1 MEFLNGC
8 WMLIEELHLDVTGS
22 LDVPFLDSN
31 RTRTSAG
38 LIRLACAAHAASAS
52 LAECRDLCEWF
63 GVSRT
68 RATIHHWY
76 PAYADHYEQDFT
88 VEPDRVAV
96 DEKQIQLANEEK
108 AWLYAAIDVESK
120 VVLHARLSTN
130 RGRDPA
136 ETFLDELKEN
146 HRVGDAVFLVDG
158 MGYLTALAR
167 TELNGH
173 LDYSERNLV
182 EKLFQ
187 TYTMR
192 IERFHETWNG
202 SQTSAE
208 RWLTAYT
215 PYYNH
220 HRSHQALENQPPITA
235 LEQKGS
241 I

>member
-1 MEFLNGC
+1 
-8 WMLIEELHLDVTGS
+8 MLVEELQINVTGS
-22 LDVPFLDSN
+22 PDVAFLDSD
-31 RTRTSAG
+31 RTRTPAW
-38 LIRLACAAHAASAS
+38 LIRLACAAHAGAAS

-63 GVSRT
+63 GVERR

-76 PAYADHYEQDFT
+76 QSYAEHYEQEFT
-88 VEPDRVAV
+88 VEPERVAV
-96 DEKQIQLANEEK
+96 DEKQIQLEHERK
-108 AWLYAAIDVESK
+108 AWLYAAIDVDSK
-120 VVLHARLSTN
+120 VVLHARLSKR

-136 ETFLDELKEN
+136 EQFLDELKEK
-146 HRVGDAVFLVDG
+146 HRVSDAEFLVDG

-167 TELNGH
+167 TDLNGH
-173 LDYSERNLV
+173 LDYADRNIV

-202 SQTSAE
+202 SQASAE

-215 PYYNH
+215 AYYNH
-220 HRSHQALENQPPITA
+220 HRSHQALDNQPPVEA
-235 LEQKGS
+235 LKQEGS